1 MRIAIIGAGIGGLAA
16 ALSLHAAGFDEIR
29 VYERAA
35 QIRGLGVGINL
46 LPHAVRELTEL
57 GLADRIA
64 ALGTAPGS
72 LAYYNRFGQEI
83 RSEPR
88 GIDAGYRWPQLSVHR
103 GELQLALQHA
113 VRERLGDIVRT
124 GHRLT
129 EVTERE
135 DAATARFATDDGEVE
150 ETADVIIGA
159 DGKLNDETT
168 LGLAFSHVHTNVS
181 SNNGND
187 TEVNT
192 NLLSAYGSWE
202 QGPLSVLGSL
212 SFGKGDNES
221 KRYVAGERAK
231 GDYDSTVL
239 SADLSAGYKF
249 PLNENLDLIPT
260 LASRYSK
267 VKIDSFSEKGT
278 DASLHAGS
286 QSLEVFDV
294 GGGFKLQ
301 GNYGDFKPNARL
313 MAFHDFAQDNAN
325 TTSSFMLG
333 GNTFATTGA
342 PATKWTYEAGVGLEW
357 TQGQYTVGAS
367 YDYTHK
373 ADFNA
378 DTFSITGRY
387 DF

>member
-1 MRIAIIGAGIGGLAA
+1 
-16 ALSLHAAGFDEIR
+16 
-29 VYERAA
+29 
-35 QIRGLGVGINL
+35 
-46 LPHAVRELTEL
+46 
-57 GLADRIA
+57 
-64 ALGTAPGS
+64 
-72 LAYYNRFGQEI
+72 
-83 RSEPR
+83 
-88 GIDAGYRWPQLSVHR
+88 
-103 GELQLALQHA
+103 
-113 VRERLGDIVRT
+113 
-124 GHRLT
+124 
-129 EVTERE
+129 
-135 DAATARFATDDGEVE
+135 
-150 ETADVIIGA
+150 
-159 DGKLNDETT
+159 
-168 LGLAFSHVHTNVS
+168 
-181 SNNGND
+181 
-187 TEVNT
+187 
-192 NLLSAYGSWE
+192 
-202 QGPLSVLGSL
+202 
-212 SFGKGDNES
+212 
-221 KRYVAGERAK
+221 VAGERAK

-249 PLNENLDLIPT
+249 PLNENLDLMPT

-286 QSLEVFDV
+286 QSLEVLDV

-378 DTFSITGRY
+378 DTFSLTGRY